1 MLLMRGFFTV
11 ILFTVFIFTFPLAI
25 FTFWVN
31 SALNPSYIKKDLVDS
46 KIYSVVAKNLPQFV
60 SGPTSEDPEQLV
72 PDEYEAEFKKFIEKE
87 VTAPYLQQKVE
98 PFIDDVFAW
107 LAGKTEK
114 TPQISLADLSKKLE
128 GLPLGR
134 LLPPEIDNV
143 ISRPIKFEPKE
154 RYQFRSWYQTLNVL
168 PIIMT
173 AVSVISFLL
182 ILLLAKGWRSKLR
195 RASLVIFITTIFG
208 FLSVVVVVGLGS
220 LMGGMLS
227 GFFDTP
233 EFKDFS
239 EPIKHLVSQFPLDLS
254 IRLVA
259 TYLMAIITSLLIF
272 IISVFFDR
280 KRREAPA
287 AAQTGETS
295 KK

>member
-1 MLLMRGFFTV
+1 MRGFFTV

-195 RASLVIFITTIFG
+195 RASLVIFITN
-208 FLSVVVVVGLGS
+208 
-220 LMGGMLS
+220 
-227 GFFDTP
+227 
-233 EFKDFS
+233 
-239 EPIKHLVSQFPLDLS
+239 
-254 IRLVA
+254 
-259 TYLMAIITSLLIF
+259 IIAE
-272 IISVFFDR
+272 V
-280 KRREAPA
+280 
-287 AAQTGETS
+287 
-295 KK
+295 

>member
-1 MLLMRGFFTV
+1 MRGFFTV

-31 SALNPSYIKKDLVDS
+31 SVLNPSYIKKDLVDS
-46 KIYSVVAKNLPQFV
+46 KIYSVAAKNLPQSI
-60 SGPTSEDPEQLV
+60 SGPTGENQEQLV

-98 PFIDDVFAW
+98 PFIDDVFTW
-107 LAGKTEK
+107 LVGKTEE
-114 TPQISLADLSKKLE
+114 TPQISLADLSTKLE
-128 GLPLGR
+128 NLPVGR

-143 ISRPIKFEPKE
+143 INRPIKFEPKE
-154 RYQFRSWYQTLNVL
+154 RYQFRSWYQTLNML

-173 AVSVISFLL
+173 IVSVISLLL

-195 RASLVIFITTIFG
+195 RASLVLFITTIFG

-239 EPIKHLVSQFPLDLS
+239 EPVKHLVSQFPLDLS
-254 IRLVA
+254 IRLA
-259 TYLMAIITSLLIF
+259 ITYLGTIVTSLLLF
-272 IISVFFDR
+272 IISFFFDR
-280 KRREAPA
+280 KGKEAPA
-287 AAQTGETS
+287 TAQTEANS